1 MINFSMKLAEGLG
14 TAGWVIGF
22 LAGLGLFMILV
33 GLLILLF
40 MAAGDIVFGKEDK
53 EEDHDDVDD

>member
-22 LAGLGLFMILV
+22 MAGLGAFLIFAGILV
-33 GLLILLF
+33 LTVIWIASAIDGPTN
-40 MAAGDIVFGKEDK
+40 DNNEEVKDK
-53 EEDHDDVDD
+53 